1 MMPSRRAFPC
11 LVVSLLLLLAACNT
25 ESDPLTREQV
35 AAPAFARTAV
45 DQDAEEPI
53 VSPVLAAMN
62 EQLAA
67 NDSPY
72 RISKA
77 ELIMHADGY
86 QGSSL
91 TLVADD
97 RSRGIGTEWVPG
109 DPRRGGRT
117 GVSYAIDPRQAFGPF
132 IRAGGGF
139 QQLTFPQVESQLE
152 EGMSAWRAQQCAVAG
167 IDRVPVP
174 AGIDPDF
181 IDNLVLGSDGAGR
194 LVVQISDLVQGGWQ
208 PLSFFTAIGGPTG
221 GNILGVAFTL
231 SFASGGIR
239 TDIDGNGKDDTGLV
253 EIYYNGN
260 RVWSN
265 NGPLGTIDFFS
276 IITHETGHGMGLGHF
291 GKVFVTKR
299 DAADGLQVADVKF
312 APKALMNAVY
322 ITGRSEIGGTDQSA
336 FCQIWGSTR

>member
-1 MMPSRRAFPC
+1 MIPSRRAFPR
-11 LVVSLLLLLAACNT
+11 LVALPLFLLAACSP
-25 ESDPLTREQV
+25 EADPLTRDQV
-35 AAPAFARTAV
+35 APPALARAAANP
-45 DQDAEEPI
+45 DAEVPI

-67 NDSPY
+67 SDSPY
-72 RISKA
+72 RIHKA
-77 ELIMHADGY
+77 ELFMHADGY

-97 RSRGIGTEWVPG
+97 RSRGIGAEWVPG

-117 GVSYAIDPRQAFGPF
+117 GVTYAIDPRQAFGPF
-132 IRAGGGF
+132 IQGGAGF
-139 QQLTFPQVESQLE
+139 QLLTFPQVEAQLE
-152 EGMSAWRAQQCAVAG
+152 EGMSAWRAQQCAVSS
-167 IDRVPVP
+167 IDRVAVP
-174 AGIDPDF
+174 TGIDPDF
-181 IDNLVLGSDGAGR
+181 IDNLVFGSDGAGR
-194 LVVQISDLVQGGWQ
+194 TVTQISDLVQGGWQ
-208 PLSFFTAIGGPTG
+208 PVSFFTAIGGPTG

-231 SFASGGIR
+231 SFTSGGVP
-239 TDIDGNGKDDTGLV
+239 TDIDGNGKNDIGLV

-276 IITHETGHGMGLGHF
+276 IITHETGHGLGLGHF

-299 DAADGLQVADVKF
+299 DAADGLQVSDVKY

-322 ITGRSEIGGTDQSA
+322 IAGRSEIGGTDRSQ
-336 FCQIWGSTR
+336 FCQIWGQVR

>member
-1 MMPSRRAFPC
+1 MMPSRRAFPH
-11 LVVSLLLLLAACNT
+11 LVVLPLFLLAACST
-25 ESDPLTREQV
+25 DSDPLTREQV
-35 AAPAFARTAV
+35 ATPAFARTAI
-45 DQDAEEPI
+45 DRDAEVPI

-72 RISKA
+72 RIHKA

-117 GVSYAIDPRQAFGPF
+117 GITYAIDPRQASGPF
-132 IRAGGGF
+132 ILVGEGV
-139 QQLTFPQVESQLE
+139 QKLTFPQVETRLE
-152 EGMSAWRAQQCAVAG
+152 EGMSAWRGQQCAVAA

-194 LVVQISDLVQGGWQ
+194 VVTQIADLVQGGWQ
-208 PLSFFTAIGGPTG
+208 PLSFFTRIGGPTG
-221 GNILGVAFTL
+221 NNILGVAFTL
-231 SFASGGIR
+231 SFTSGGVP
-239 TDIDGNGKDDTGLV
+239 TDIDGNGKNDTGLV

-260 RVWSN
+260 RVWSD
-265 NGPLGTIDFFS
+265 NGPLRTIDFFS

-322 ITGRSEIGGTDQSA
+322 ITGRGEIAGTDQSA